1 MKKIILKSV
10 LIILGGIFM
19 LSLFGCSAN
28 KYEIDYCGAKSSY
41 QGAKSSYEPGVE
53 VKLYYKNFASDMEYS
68 FYLDGEY
75 IPLEFDAKGAVIRFV
90 MPEHDVKL
98 ECRVRGSMPTN
109 APENQNNASTVVP
122 ALQRECP
129 SCHALTPQASSTCLS
144 CGFEIEKYV
153 VCPECGAEVAENA
166 KFCSE
171 CGSKKPESK
180 GSFCTN
186 CGAKLP
192 SGAKFCSECGEKV

>member
-1 MKKIILKSV
+1 M
-10 LIILGGIFM
+10 
-19 LSLFGCSAN
+19 
-28 KYEIDYCGAKSSY
+28 
-41 QGAKSSYEPGVE
+41 E

-129 SCHALTPQASSTCLS
+129 SCHALTPQVSSTCLS

-171 CGSKKPESK
+171 CGRNLSDNE
-180 GSFCTN
+180 
-186 CGAKLP
+186 
-192 SGAKFCSECGEKV
+192 

>member
-1 MKKIILKSV
+1 MKKTILKFIR
-10 LIILGGIFM
+10 IILGGILM
-19 LSLFGCSAN
+19 LSLFGCSVN

-98 ECRVRGSMPTN
+98 ECRVRGSMT
-109 APENQNNASTVVP
+109 T
-122 ALQRECP
+122 LQRECP

-166 KFCSE
+166 KFCYE
-171 CGSKKPESK
+171 CGRNLSDNE
-180 GSFCTN
+180 
-186 CGAKLP
+186 
-192 SGAKFCSECGEKV
+192 

>member
-1 MKKIILKSV
+1 MKKTILKSIR
-10 LIILGGIFM
+10 IILGGILM
-19 LSLFGCSAN
+19 LSLFGCSVN

-122 ALQRECP
+122 ALQRECL

-166 KFCSE
+166 KFCHE
-171 CGSKKPESK
+171 CGRNLSDNE
-180 GSFCTN
+180 
-186 CGAKLP
+186 
-192 SGAKFCSECGEKV
+192 